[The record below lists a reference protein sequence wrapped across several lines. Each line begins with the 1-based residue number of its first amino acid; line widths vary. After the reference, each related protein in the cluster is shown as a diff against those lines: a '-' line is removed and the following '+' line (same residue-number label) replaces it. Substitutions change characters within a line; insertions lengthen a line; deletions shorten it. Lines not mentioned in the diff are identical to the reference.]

1 MKRITDGLTDL
12 FLSQVVINQLVAS
25 NRCLFNLSVKLV
37 QVRSA
42 FKQESKFQVAVFA
55 VFAEFADLG

>member
-55 VFAEFADLG
+55 EFADLK